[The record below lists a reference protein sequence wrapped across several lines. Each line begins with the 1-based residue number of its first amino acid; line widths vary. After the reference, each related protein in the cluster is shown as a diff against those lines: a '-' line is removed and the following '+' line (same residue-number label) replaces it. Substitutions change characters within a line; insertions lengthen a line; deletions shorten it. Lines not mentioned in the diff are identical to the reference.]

1 MMKVLCWSGGAQDGA
16 DNADGTQPSPE
27 TPVVS
32 RFRYRAPV
40 GMEPA
45 GNPGLSGC
53 LTAFSTCCVVWASLA
68 RSRSM
73 VRMTHARLRWRAVQR
88 AAGRVARANAPRR
101 KGRGKSRAAADPL
114 FRGSVWRK
122 FIVGDGGLA
131 LSDGPSDRL
140 QAKISDALVHEKVD
154 LEVRV
159 EGRTAERDFP
169 LNSSADEVRAVLVLP
184 CYALDGRERTRRKRQ
199 RRAVGELLR
208 TCHRQFSMSCVRN
221 HQ

>member
-27 TPVVS
+27 TLVVS
-32 RFRYRAPV
+32 RFRYRTPV

-53 LTAFSTCCVVWASLA
+53 LTAYSTCCVVWASLA

-73 VRMTHARLRWRAVQR
+73 VRMTRARLGWRAVQR

-101 KGRGKSRAAADPL
+101 KGRGKSRAAADPIIPRVL
-114 FRGSVWRK
+114 SWRK

-131 LSDGPSDRL
+131 LSQRPGDRL
-140 QAKISDALVHEKVD
+140 RAKLSDALVHEKVD
-154 LEVRV
+154 LEVRI
-159 EGRTAERDFP
+159 EGRTAERDSP
-169 LNSSADEVRAVLVLP
+169 SQQ
-184 CYALDGRERTRRKRQ
+184 Q
-199 RRAVGELLR
+199 RG
-208 TCHRQFSMSCVRN
+208 
-221 HQ
+221 